1 MPKPPLQFTRPGR
14 NREQATNQPDLRPAP
29 PPAIDLDSPEVQ
41 AFSLRGRI
49 SVPSRVEAGASDQP
63 AAVEPRSQQLP
74 VPASDEDPFLL
85 DQSGIDDPWRHVA
98 VKLPAVSG
106 RKLSEIADLRC
117 SKRTR
122 VALEV
127 LYPPLRNLANAHRV
141 GEYPPLRRVTAG
153 VSRSG
158 VSLILPED
166 LANDLRFVVETR
178 GAVKAQI
185 LARLLVPEIDALFMR
200 EVLRRKKT

>member
-14 NREQATNQPDLRPAP
+14 SRPELAINQPDLHPAP
-29 PPAIDLDSPEVQ
+29 PPSIDLDSPEVQ
-41 AFSLRGRI
+41 AFSRRGRVT
-49 SVPSRVEAGASDQP
+49 VPPLVEDDNP
-63 AAVEPRSQQLP
+63 ERLLIEEPGLQQLP
-74 VPASDEDPFLL
+74 SASEEDSFLL
-85 DQSGIDDPWRHVA
+85 DGPGADDPWRYVA

-127 LYPPLRNLANAHRV
+127 LYRPLRDLASAHRA

-185 LARLLVPEIDALFMR
+185 LARLLVPEIDALFVK
-200 EVLRRKKT
+200 EVLRRK